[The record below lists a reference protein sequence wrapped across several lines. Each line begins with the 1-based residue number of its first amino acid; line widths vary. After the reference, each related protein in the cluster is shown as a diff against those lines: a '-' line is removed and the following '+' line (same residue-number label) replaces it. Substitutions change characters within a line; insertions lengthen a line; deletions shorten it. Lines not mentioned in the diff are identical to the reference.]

1 MALHQPVLD
10 NQLAAL
16 LDLPCIWDDNEAL
29 RALLLV
35 YEQMQAA
42 LRKEVPPMSRS
53 AYFLSR
59 FLLASNAK
67 GSPFLSFILSSSSNS
82 LLYLIPIFFV
92 GSRYYLT
99 LLTPNRKFDRVWKLK
114 VLADK
119 RVQQLKDRSQL
130 GKLVHARRDLVHS

>member
-1 MALHQPVLD
+1 
-10 NQLAAL
+10 
-16 LDLPCIWDDNEAL
+16 
-29 RALLLV
+29 
-35 YEQMQAA
+35 
-42 LRKEVPPMSRS
+42 MSRS